1 MDIVDDMG
9 EIWKF
14 WLHIL
19 ILLKKWVQK
28 MYRGLPVR
36 PLSSDP
42 FLGLEHR
49 NSCSK
54 GYRLDMK
61 IPYLDPWSTL
71 KTGPD
76 DTQIISFGG
85 GHLTLSSATWTA
97 LAVSQAIGQLWGSRL
112 DILTLLK
119 KWVQVQIEPSKLGK
133 VTQPCPTLI
142 LDMAVWGPTV
152 RISNFPLQIWILL
165 EKWVQTQ
172 AEPSQLKNISR
183 PSPHAHIPFLS
194 IADATGQIGS
204 WDLDILNPLKK
215 WV

>member
-1 MDIVDDMG
+1 
-9 EIWKF
+9 
-14 WLHIL
+14 
-19 ILLKKWVQK
+19 

-36 PLSSDP
+36 PLLSDP
-42 FLGLEHR
+42 FLGLEHW

-54 GYRLDMK
+54 GYRPDMK

-85 GHLTLSSATWTA
+85 GHLTLSSAPWTI
-97 LAVSQAIGQLWGSRL
+97 LAVSQAIGQLWGFRL

-119 KWVQVQIEPSKLGK
+119 KWVQAQIEPSKLGN
-133 VTQPCPTLI
+133 VTQPFPYTHPGYGCMGTHNENFKFPSSDLDSPWKMGLDTSWTIPIGEHCLTLSSCPY
-142 LDMAVWGPTV
+142 TV
-152 RISNFPLQIWILL
+152 LG
-165 EKWVQTQ
+165 
-172 AEPSQLKNISR
+172 
-183 PSPHAHIPFLS
+183 

-204 WDLDILNPLKK
+204 WDLDILNPLEK